1 MTGKEWLLQNN
12 SLMEEIASAIISGE
26 KKYFASVPQ
35 EYADE
40 VVDILINVDEVV
52 NTEKTAEGLW
62 IYFR

>member
-1 MTGKEWLLQNN
+1 MTGKEWLLKNPA
-12 SLMEEIASAIISGE
+12 LMEGIASAIVCGE

-40 VVDILINVDEVV
+40 IVDILINVDEVV
-52 NTEKTAEGLW
+52 NVEKTAEGLW